1 MGKNKLLKADLHIHT
16 KYSMDCDTTLES
28 IIARCQE
35 LGVNCIAVADHGTIE
50 GAVRMQQIAPFR
62 VVIAE
67 EVFTDQGEIMGMFL
81 KGSIPS
87 RQPLMDVISQIK
99 SQGGLVSVQHPFDT
113 GLRRGVG
120 KKVIEEI
127 REYIDVVEVFNAR
140 SPLSQFSRK
149 ARLFA
154 EKHNLPQSAG
164 SDAHTPSE
172 IGNAYIEM
180 PEFTDKESF
189 LESLRQGK
197 IDGHLASPF
206 VHFNSLTRIL
216 KKGP

>member
-1 MGKNKLLKADLHIHT
+1 MLKADLHIHT
-16 KYSMDCDTTLES
+16 KYSMDCDTPLEL

-35 LGVNCIAVADHGTIE
+35 LGVNCIAVADHATIE
-50 GAVRMQQIAPFR
+50 GAIKMQQIAPFR

-67 EVFTDQGEIMGMFL
+67 EVLTDQGEIMGMFL
-81 KGSIPS
+81 KEGIPS
-87 RQPLMDVISQIK
+87 RQPLIDVISRIK

-120 KKVIEEI
+120 EKVICEI

-140 SPLSQFSRK
+140 SPLAQFSRK
-149 ARLFA
+149 ARRFA

-164 SDAHTPSE
+164 SDAHTPGE
-172 IGNAYIEM
+172 IGNAYVEM

-197 IDGHLASPF
+197 INGHLSSPF
-206 VHFNSLTRIL
+206 VHFNSLARIL
-216 KKGP
+216 RKSP